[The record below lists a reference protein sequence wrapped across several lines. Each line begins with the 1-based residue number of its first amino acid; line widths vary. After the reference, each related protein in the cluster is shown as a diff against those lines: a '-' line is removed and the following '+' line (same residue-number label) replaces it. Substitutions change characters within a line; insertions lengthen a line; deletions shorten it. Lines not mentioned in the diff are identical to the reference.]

1 MIDPK
6 TYQPPQSKTVPIP
19 KSSPAKVTA
28 MPDLA
33 LSRDRIRDRAY
44 ELYEGRGC
52 VHGQDEHD
60 WLRAEE
66 EIIESER

>member
-1 MIDPK
+1 MIDTK
-6 TYQPPQSKTVPIP
+6 TYKQPQSKTVASPR
-19 KSSPAKVTA
+19 SSLAKVATT
-28 MPDLA
+28 PDPA
-33 LSRDRIRDRAY
+33 PSRDRIRDRAY

-66 EIIESER
+66 EINKPKR